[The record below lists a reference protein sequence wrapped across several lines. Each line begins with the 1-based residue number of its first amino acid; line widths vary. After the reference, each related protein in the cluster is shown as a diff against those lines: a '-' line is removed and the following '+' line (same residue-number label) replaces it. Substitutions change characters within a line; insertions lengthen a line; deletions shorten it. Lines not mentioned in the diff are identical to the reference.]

1 MMEHRFDPSYLVRSG
16 AEIGLLTAASTTGAL
31 LAMGHRLGMA
41 SLPLRSI
48 GAVFGIE
55 QLGGSWVLATISFLV
70 GLGVHVALVIVGG
83 VLFQYLR
90 FRLNGRTLVSGV
102 AVGVVSFAL
111 TWSTAMITGRGPGA
125 VLPLGDRIVL
135 AIVLAGSLVV
145 GMRFAFPPDE
155 ASLGVTA
162 RRM

>member
-1 MMEHRFDPSYLVRSG
+1 MMERSDPPYLVRSG
-16 AEIGLLTAASTTGAL
+16 FEIGLVASASTTGAL
-31 LAMGHRLGMA
+31 LAMGHRLGSA

-48 GAVFGIE
+48 GAVVGLS
-55 QLGGSWVLATISFLV
+55 QLGGTWPMAVLSFLV
-70 GLGVHVALVIVGG
+70 GLGVHVALVLIGG

-90 FRLNGRTLVSGV
+90 VYLNGRSVASGV

-135 AIVLAGSLVV
+135 AIVLGGSLII
-145 GMRFAFPPDE
+145 GMRFAFPPNE
-155 ASLGVTA
+155 ASSM
-162 RRM
+162 R

>member
-1 MMEHRFDPSYLVRSG
+1 MMERSDPPYLVRSG
-16 AEIGLLTAASTTGAL
+16 LEIGLVASASTTGAL
-31 LAMGHRLGMA
+31 LAMGHRLGSA

-48 GAVFGIE
+48 GAVFGLS
-55 QLGGSWVLATISFLV
+55 QLGGSWAEAAASFLV
-70 GLGVHVALVIVGG
+70 GLCVHVALVLIGG

-90 FRLNGRTLVSGV
+90 FYLKGRSLVSGV

-111 TWSTAMITGRGPGA
+111 TWSIAMITGRGPGA

-135 AIVLAGSLVV
+135 AIVLGGSLLI

-155 ASLGVTA
+155 ASSV
-162 RRM
+162 